1 MKLVPSLRDVLMPV
15 LLAGL
20 FCAPPAAAGS
30 DDERFVRALAAY
42 DANHWPQAFAEFA
55 ELAGRGH
62 ADAARI
68 AALMWRHGPALYRL
82 SFRAG
87 EEQVNRW
94 LDVAACGMTEP
105 GDHRCACLRSAA
117 PSGRSTSDNPVPA
130 GLLTLR
136 MASAGLPAPVDSAV
150 CSCAR

>member
-1 MKLVPSLRDVLMPV
+1 MKLIASLRDVLMPV

-94 LDVAACGMTEP
+94 LDVAACGMTGP
-105 GDHRCACLRSAA
+105 GDHRCACLRSTT
-117 PSGRSTSDNPVPA
+117 PSCRSTTDNSVPA
-130 GLLTLR
+130 RLPTLR
-136 MASAGLPAPVDSAV
+136 MASAGLPAPADSAV